1 MVHLEN
7 VDVSDERVA
16 VGNGVSVP
24 ASWTIVLRGEPGVP
38 GAVRVHVAFDARL
51 NRTVAAEVRVLRAGD
66 GDEVTSLTLREVRVQ
81 YALQA
86 SGLQMSTVAEPGHP
100 VASGAEYLRRMRE
113 RQDRDLTASVY
124 DASRTYQLAAAINL
138 PPLKAVADCLSVSQS
153 TATRLMN
160 RARFEGLA
168 PGVNLPDPSATGP
181 FTGAPAPGGPS
192 IGM

>member
-7 VDVSDERVA
+7 VDVSDQRVA

-24 ASWTIVLRGEPGVP
+24 ASWTIVLSGEPGVP

-51 NRTVAAEVRVLRAGD
+51 NRTVAAEVRVLREGD

-86 SGLQMSTVAEPGHP
+86 SGLQMSTVAEPGQP
-100 VASGAEYLRRMRE
+100 VATGAEYLRRMQERE
-113 RQDRDLTASVY
+113 DRDLTASVV
-124 DASRTYQLAAAINL
+124 DASTTYRLASVINL
-138 PPLKAVADCLSVSQS
+138 PPLKAVADCLGVSQS

-168 PGVNLPDPSATGP
+168 PGVDLPDPFATGP
-181 FTGAPAPGGPS
+181 FTGAAAPGGPS
-192 IGM
+192 IGR

>member
-1 MVHLEN
+1 
-7 VDVSDERVA
+7 
-16 VGNGVSVP
+16 
-24 ASWTIVLRGEPGVP
+24 
-38 GAVRVHVAFDARL
+38 
-51 NRTVAAEVRVLRAGD
+51 
-66 GDEVTSLTLREVRVQ
+66 
-81 YALQA
+81 
-86 SGLQMSTVAEPGHP
+86 MSTVAEPGHP

-181 FTGAPAPGGPS
+181 FTGAPASGGPS
-192 IGM
+192 IGR

>member
-1 MVHLEN
+1 MHLEN

-16 VGNGVSVP
+16 VGSGVSVP

-38 GAVRVHVAFDARL
+38 GAVRVHVVFDPRL
-51 NRTVAAEVRVLRAGD
+51 NRTVAAEVRVLREGD

-181 FTGAPAPGGPS
+181 FTGAPASGGPS
-192 IGM
+192 IGR

>member
-7 VDVSDERVA
+7 VDVSHERVA

-24 ASWTIVLRGEPGVP
+24 ASWTMVLRGEPGVP
-38 GAVRVHVAFDARL
+38 GSIRVHAVYDSTL
-51 NRTVAAEVRVLRAGD
+51 NRTVAAEVRVLREGD

-86 SGLQMSTVAEPGHP
+86 SGLQVSTVAEPGHP
-100 VASGAEYLRRMRE
+100 VATGAEYLRRMQE
-113 RQDRDLTASVY
+113 RSDRDLTASVV
-124 DASRTYQLAAAINL
+124 DASTTYRLASVINL
-138 PPLKAVADCLSVSQS
+138 PPLKAVADCLGVSQS

-168 PGVNLPDPSATGP
+168 PGVKLPDPSATGP
-181 FTGAPAPGGPS
+181 FTGAVAPGGPS
-192 IGM
+192 IGR

>member
-24 ASWTIVLRGEPGVP
+24 ASWTIVLHGEPGIP
-38 GAVRVHVAFDARL
+38 GAVHMHVAYDARL
-51 NRTVAAEVRVLRAGD
+51 NRTVASEVRVLREGD

-181 FTGAPAPGGPS
+181 FTGAPASGGPS
-192 IGM
+192 IGR

>member
-24 ASWTIVLRGEPGVP
+24 VSWTIELRGEPGVP
-38 GAVRVHVAFDARL
+38 GAVRVQAVYDSRL
-51 NRTVAAEVRVLRAGD
+51 NRTVAAEVRVLREGD

-100 VASGAEYLRRMRE
+100 LATGAEYLRRMQERE
-113 RQDRDLTASVY
+113 DRDLTASVV
-124 DASRTYQLAAAINL
+124 DASTTYRLASVINL
-138 PPLKAVADCLSVSQS
+138 PPLKAVADCLGVSQS

-168 PGVNLPDPSATGP
+168 PGVDLPDPFATGP
-181 FTGAPAPGGPS
+181 FTGAAAPGGPS
-192 IGM
+192 IGR

>member
-24 ASWTIVLRGEPGVP
+24 ASWTIVLRGEQGVP
-38 GAVRVHVAFDARL
+38 GAVRVHAVFDSRL
-51 NRTVAAEVRVLRAGD
+51 KRTVAAEVRVLREGE

-124 DASRTYQLAAAINL
+124 DASRTYQLATAINL
-138 PPLKAVADCLSVSQS
+138 PPLKAVADCLGVSQS

-168 PGVNLPDPSATGP
+168 PGVNLPDPWATGP
-181 FTGAPAPGGPS
+181 VTGSSTPGGPS
-192 IGM
+192 IGR